1 MVALEWPPL
10 WGVGLRFVLALP
22 LILAIAW
29 WRRAPLPARGDRGRL
44 VLVGLFGT
52 GGYLGL
58 TWIVSA
64 HLASGPVAL
73 LAATAPLFVALGQRL
88 LGQRMARRA
97 WLGLALGWLG
107 VAVLALSR
115 EAEGPSGA
123 EMLGIAL
130 ALLGALSQAVGLLA
144 FAPARERVD
153 PWAANAVQTAV
164 AAALLMGLASL
175 AGPPPT
181 AASPAVLAA
190 LAWSVLAV
198 GVPAYALYF
207 VVLRRFGAAN
217 AAALQLLAP
226 GVAAVIGWALLG
238 ERLGPGDV
246 AGGAITL
253 LGLWLLFRAPR

>member
-10 WGVGLRFVLALP
+10 WGVGLRFLLALP

-29 WRRAPLPARGDRGRL
+29 WLRAPRPARGDLERL
-44 VLVGLFGT
+44 LLVGLFGT

-58 TWIVSA
+58 TWIASA

-88 LGQRMARRA
+88 MGQRMARRA
-97 WLGLALGWLG
+97 WMGLALGWLG

-115 EAEGPSGA
+115 EAEGPPGT
-123 EMLGIAL
+123 ELLGVAL
-130 ALLGALSQAVGLLA
+130 ALLGALSQAAGLLA
-144 FAPARERVD
+144 FAPARDRVD
-153 PWAANAVQTAV
+153 PWTANAVQTAV
-164 AAALLMGLASL
+164 ASALLVGLAAL
-175 AGPPPT
+175 AGPPPAT
-181 AASPAVLAA
+181 ASPPVVVAM
-190 LAWSVLAV
+190 AWSVLAV

-226 GVAAVIGWALLG
+226 AVAAVIGWALLG
-238 ERLGPGDV
+238 ERLGPGDL
-246 AGGAITL
+246 AGGVITL
-253 LGLWLLFRAPR
+253 AGLWLLFRAPR